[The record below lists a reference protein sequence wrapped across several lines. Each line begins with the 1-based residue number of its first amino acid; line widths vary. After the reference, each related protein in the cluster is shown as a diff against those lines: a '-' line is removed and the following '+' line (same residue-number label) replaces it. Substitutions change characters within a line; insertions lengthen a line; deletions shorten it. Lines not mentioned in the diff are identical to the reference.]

1 MRSPTNSSEDPL
13 QRELSFYNTNKSQWL
28 HEHAEEFVIISGE
41 QIGGF
46 FPDFETAYKAGI
58 QAFGVAKPF
67 LIKEVCATEP
77 VYVVY

>member
-1 MRSPTNSSEDPL
+1 MNLTNDDTEPL
-13 QRELSFYNTNKSQWL
+13 KQELSFYNANKSEWL
-28 HEHAEEFVIISGE
+28 HEHAEEFVVISGE
-41 QIGGF
+41 QVGGF
-46 FPDFETAYKAGI
+46 FPDFETAFKRGI